1 MKLGVIT
8 HVCHPLKKRFIFTVL
23 FLITYTVLKM
33 FFLLTCTCE
42 HKIFEHRLYFFPS
55 SPASPVSPI
64 SSLLL
69 RRIPQLL
76 PASIRPIRWRMEVPS
91 LPESAS
97 IRPLNPPHR
106 SFVLELDVLHLRC
119 RAPGLPR
126 RGAAFGLGAAGRA
139 AADLDACSQAATG
152 LGAVGLFPFSSG
164 ACSALGAA
172 GLGASSSASPG
183 GHDKCFFNLK
193 I

>member
-1 MKLGVIT
+1 M
-8 HVCHPLKKRFIFTVL
+8 
-23 FLITYTVLKM
+23 YTVLK
-33 FFLLTCTCE
+33 TQK
-42 HKIFEHRLYFFPS
+42 KIEHRFYFFPS

-91 LPESAS
+91 LPELAS

-106 SFVLELDVLHLRC
+106 SFVLELDVLHLCC

-126 RGAAFGLGAAGRA
+126 PSGGSGRARRGAAVGLGAAGRA
-139 AADLDACSQAATG
+139 AADLDACSRAATG

>member
-1 MKLGVIT
+1 
-8 HVCHPLKKRFIFTVL
+8 
-23 FLITYTVLKM
+23 
-33 FFLLTCTCE
+33 
-42 HKIFEHRLYFFPS
+42 
-55 SPASPVSPI
+55 
-64 SSLLL
+64 
-69 RRIPQLL
+69 
-76 PASIRPIRWRMEVPS
+76 VPS

-106 SFVLELDVLHLRC
+106 SFVLELDVLHLCC

-126 RGAAFGLGAAGRA
+126 TSGGSGRARRGAAVGLGAAGRA
-139 AADLDACSQAATG
+139 AADLDSCSRAATGLDTVGRSFAGLDQATG
-152 LGAVGLFPFSSG
+152 LGAVGLFPSSSG

>member
-1 MKLGVIT
+1 M
-8 HVCHPLKKRFIFTVL
+8 
-23 FLITYTVLKM
+23 YTVLK
-33 FFLLTCTCE
+33 TQ
-42 HKIFEHRLYFFPS
+42 KKFEHRFYFFPS

-106 SFVLELDVLHLRC
+106 SFVLELDVLHLCC

-126 RGAAFGLGAAGRA
+126 PSGGSGRARRGAAVGLGAAGRA
-139 AADLDACSQAATG
+139 AADLDACSRAATGLGEVGRSFAGLDATG
-152 LGAVGLFPFSSG
+152 LGAVGLFPFPSG